1 MEGKIRIL
9 VIEDEET
16 FHTLWREI
24 LRESVPD
31 IEYIP
36 AYNIGEA
43 TDEFGKYGFG
53 RDLSAIVLGACT
65 PGSQINT
72 LPLLRFFRAAND
84 KVPIIA
90 TSGTPLFQ
98 EILLNAGCSHRADMP
113 DVPKTVLAAIGRAMN
128 FAA

>member
-1 MEGKIRIL
+1 MERKIRVL

-24 LRESVPD
+24 LCESVPD

-36 AYNIGEA
+36 VYTIDEA
-43 TDEFGKYGFG
+43 VIEFGKYGFG
-53 RDLSAIVLGACT
+53 RGLDAIVLGACT
-65 PGSQINT
+65 PGNQLNT

-84 KVPIIA
+84 RVPIVA

-98 EILLNAGCSHRADMP
+98 EILLNAGCSHRADMA
-113 DVPKTVLAAIGRAMN
+113 DVPRTVLAILGEAMSS
-128 FAA
+128 AA